1 MPADN
6 FSSRMRRARARR
18 VASLSLLLA
27 AAFATGCAAKK
38 VAAERYE
45 LKGKVVSVAREKE
58 EVTVAHETIPNFMEA
73 MTMPFSLPDAEALK
87 VVEAGDQIQATL
99 VIGTDGSAWLENP
112 IITKGLPG
120 DTSATSGGERGARP
134 GDELPDLSL
143 VNQDGRRVRLR
154 DYKGRA
160 LLVNFIYTRCPL
172 PDYCPM
178 LSTKFA
184 EVNKALESNAEL
196 RPKTHLL
203 SVSVDPAYDTP
214 KVLRSYG
221 AGYTEKFEDERFE
234 HWEFLT
240 GTADEVK
247 RVAEFF
253 GLEYY
258 PEKEQI
264 IHTLRT
270 SLVAP
275 DGRVHKTYRGNDW
288 QPADVLRDVEALLAH
303 GSTGGATGR

>member
-1 MPADN
+1 MLSHAN
-6 FSSRMRRARARR
+6 TGRCRRGL
-18 VASLSLLLA
+18 VLPA
-27 AAFATGCAAKK
+27 AAFLSLVVALSLSGCAAKK
-38 VAAERYE
+38 VAAERHE
-45 LKGKVVSVAREKE
+45 LRGKVVSVDRAKQ
-58 EVTVAHETIPNFMEA
+58 EVTIDHEAVPNFMEA
-73 MTMPFSLPDAEALK
+73 MTMPFTLPDAEALK

-112 IITKGLPG
+112 VITKGLPG
-120 DTSATSGGERGARP
+120 GAAQAPAAGAP
-134 GDELPDLSL
+134 GAAAGDALPDLSL

-154 DYKGRA
+154 GYEGRA
-160 LLVNFIYTRCPL
+160 LLLTFIYTRCPL
-172 PDYCPM
+172 PDYCPL

-184 EVNKALESNAEL
+184 EIHRGLEGSASL
-196 RPKTHLL
+196 RPRTHLL

-221 AGYTEKFEDERFE
+221 AAYTERYADERFE

-240 GTADEVK
+240 GSPEEVR

-264 IHTLRT
+264 IHSMRT
-270 SLVAP
+270 ALVAP
-275 DGRVHKTYRGNDW
+275 DGRVHKIYRGNDW
-288 QPADVLRDVEALLAH
+288 KPADVLRDVETLLAGGH
-303 GSTGGATGR
+303 GAAKM